1 MEIRKYKRNSSN
13 TTVSVFCEQDAMK
26 KYNYDPPYQRDY
38 NVWNMEQKSLL
49 IDTIMKNFPM
59 PPIFLQQIIEKG
71 KTRYDVIDGKQRLNT
86 IKEFVNDKVPL
97 PKSFGDD
104 EYGISEMNGLFYS
117 ELEMLAKENSEV
129 EDFLDVFWSYTIS
142 VEYIERTD
150 EENVVVDQIF
160 DRLNRGGER
169 LNPAELRKANYYYSA
184 LYQEIEKVAKTS
196 IVAKALSDLK
206 NVRMKNIEFVTEIFI
221 MALKQENISGESDK
235 IDELFE
241 EQVESISKERITETA
256 KQIVNAFEVFDSFGL
271 DLAKYQIK
279 GTSHLYALLYLSYCI
294 VVHGVKI
301 DDSFII
307 KLDNFYE
314 ELRDKNKKNSDCISY
329 SESMQAQTKSK
340 SARKKRVTAL
350 CNYMNVSVL

>member
-86 IKEFVNDKVPL
+86 IKEFVNNEVPL
-97 PKSFGDD
+97 PKTFGDD

-117 ELEMLAKENSEV
+117 ELEVLAKENSDV

-184 LYQEIEKVAKTS
+184 LYQEIENVAKTS

-241 EQVESISKERITETA
+241 EQVESTSKERIAETA
-256 KQIVNAFEVFDSFGL
+256 KQIVDAFEVFDSFGL

-279 GTSHLYALLYLSYCI
+279 GTSHLYALLYLAYCI
-294 VVHGVKI
+294 VVHGVEI

-307 KLDNFYE
+307 KLDNFYK
-314 ELRDKNKKNSDCISY
+314 ELRDKNRKNSDCISY

>member
-1 MEIRKYKRNSSN
+1 MIAKKYKRNSSN

-38 NVWNMEQKSLL
+38 NVWDISQKSLL

-104 EYGISEMNGLFYS
+104 DYGISVMNGLRYS
-117 ELEMLAKENSEV
+117 EIEKMAKTNPDV
-129 EDFLDVFWSYTIS
+129 EEFLDVFWSYTIS

-150 EENVVVDQIF
+150 EENVIVDQIF

-169 LNPAELRKANYYYSA
+169 LNPAELRKASYYDTI
-184 LYQEIEKVAKTS
+184 LYQEIERVAKEPVVS
-196 IVAKALSDLK
+196 KALSDLS
-206 NVRMKNIEFVTEIFI
+206 NVRMKNIEFVTEVFL
-221 MALKQENISGESDK
+221 MAIKRENITGEADK
-235 IDELFE
+235 IDVIFE
-241 EQVESISKERITETA
+241 EQVESATKDEIMITAENVI
-256 KQIVNAFEVFDSFGL
+256 KAFEVFGSFKL
-271 DLAKYQIK
+271 NLTKYQIR
-279 GTSHLYALLYLSYCI
+279 GTSHLYALLYLSYSI
-294 VVHGVKI
+294 VINKVQVNNG
-301 DDSFII
+301 FTE
-307 KLDNFYE
+307 KLNEFYM
-314 ELRDKNKKNSDCISY
+314 ELRDKNRKNQDCISY

-340 SARKKRVTAL
+340 SARKKRVIAL
-350 CNYMNVSVL
+350 CHYMGVETL